1 MYVCMYV
8 CKLLFRVVN
17 SKQPNTYMEVILAVK
32 NTTLVVVKIRPEKN
46 SGPYGI
52 LIHDLCD
59 TGASSTS
66 ELTSQLK

>member
-1 MYVCMYV
+1 MYVCMYVCMYQYVCMYV

-46 SGPYGI
+46 SGPYSI
-52 LIHDLCD
+52 
-59 TGASSTS
+59 
-66 ELTSQLK
+66 

>member
-8 CKLLFRVVN
+8 FKLLFRVVN

-52 LIHDLCD
+52 
-59 TGASSTS
+59 
-66 ELTSQLK
+66 

>member
-32 NTTLVVVKIRPEKN
+32 NTTEVVVKIRPEKN

-52 LIHDLCD
+52 
-59 TGASSTS
+59 
-66 ELTSQLK
+66 